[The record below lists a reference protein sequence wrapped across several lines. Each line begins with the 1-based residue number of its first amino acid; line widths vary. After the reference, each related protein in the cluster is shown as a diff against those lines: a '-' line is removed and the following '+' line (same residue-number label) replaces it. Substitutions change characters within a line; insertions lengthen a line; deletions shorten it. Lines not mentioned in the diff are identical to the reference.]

1 MLTRLAVKNFRLLRD
16 VTIDVEPGKP
26 IVLIG
31 PNSSGKSSV
40 LQVLELLQRWARE
53 GLDAGPH
60 IFGGVKA
67 ILPPHKEAREL
78 AIQIELL
85 VPHRGYLRYELG
97 LERTGSL
104 GREELTLFPQRS
116 LGKQDPV
123 ILFKRQAESVLIWN
137 DSAKKQEKIDIEPRD
152 GFVFDIL
159 KSPQAYPYLEVLR
172 ESLSEIQIYDGF
184 LTTPLWVRDPRE
196 GRLSPFDSDFLAPTP
211 RVERRGL
218 NLVNALYHLQSN
230 HPEAWEE
237 LMASFQAEFP
247 FVARLEFPA
256 DPAGGR
262 IALGWRD
269 RRYPGVR
276 MQGHQMSGGMAA
288 YLCLLAAI
296 LSPEPTPVIAFD
308 EPDTQL
314 HPSALR
320 RVVHLLEEAAKRT
333 TIIVATHSDRFLDH
347 LSDPAASLRLCE
359 PSEDGVTIR
368 KVDRDALEAWRSD
381 YTMSEL
387 RERGHLD
394 PPNSEGGASS

>member
-40 LQVLELLQRWARE
+40 LQVLDVLRRCATEGAVDLLKVFGGVNGVMQPQKNGMGLTIDVDLSAPNQCHDLYELTLSLQGLPERE
-53 GLDAGPH
+53 KLVRRGPGDQHGEKILLERRSSRISVWNELAKQVEQYNDDLFDELAFHTFKLPYAYPGLDA
-60 IFGGVKA
+60 
-67 ILPPHKEAREL
+67 
-78 AIQIELL
+78 
-85 VPHRGYLRYELG
+85 LR
-97 LERTGSL
+97 
-104 GREELTLFPQRS
+104 RS
-116 LGKQDPV
+116 L
-123 ILFKRQAESVLIWN
+123 FS
-137 DSAKKQEKIDIEPRD
+137 
-152 GFVFDIL
+152 
-159 KSPQAYPYLEVLR
+159 
-172 ESLSEIQIYDGF
+172 IQIYDGF
-184 LTTPLWVRDPRE
+184 LVTPLWARDPRE
-196 GRLSPFDSDFLAPTP
+196 GLLSPFDSTVLSPTP
-211 RVERRGL
+211 RIDRRGL
-218 NLVNALYHLQSN
+218 SLVNALYHLHSN
-230 HPEAWEE
+230 HEDAWHE
-237 LMASFQAEFP
+237 LFSSFQAEFP
-247 FVARLEFPA
+247 FVTRLEFPA

-333 TIIVATHSDRFLDH
+333 TVIVATHSDRFLDH

-359 PSEDGVTIR
+359 PSESGVTIHR
-368 KVDRDALEAWRSD
+368 VDRDALEAWRSD